1 MPARLRANLTVWPTV
16 SVFTQPLY
24 HYRYRRGQVAE
35 RADNSSM
42 DEMVTLLAVWIVPL
56 VILFGVVYFAVRLA
70 TRNSR
75 RS

>member
-1 MPARLRANLTVWPTV
+1 MPARLRAHLTVWPTV
-16 SVFTQPLY
+16 SVFKQRLY
-24 HYRYRRGQVAE
+24 HYRYRSGCRPG
-35 RADNSSM
+35 DNPRM
-42 DEMVTLLAVWIVPL
+42 DEMVTLLAVWLVPL